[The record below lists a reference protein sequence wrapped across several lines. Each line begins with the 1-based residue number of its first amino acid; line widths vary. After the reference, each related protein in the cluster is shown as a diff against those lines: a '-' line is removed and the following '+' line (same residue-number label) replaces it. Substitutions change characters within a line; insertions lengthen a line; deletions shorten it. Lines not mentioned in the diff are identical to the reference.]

1 VTESLPALALR
12 PARPGKRPKMASVG
26 RMSHRPPRRYR
37 IALVVLVAAVVTATN
52 VAGSFAA
59 DLTKH
64 FRSEVQQVRP
74 AVPGLTAR
82 VLNRDEQLELRNG
95 TGRTVVVE
103 GYDREPYLRF
113 KPNGVVEQNQ
123 RSPATYLNRDRLGL
137 QKIPAAAVPNAKPVW
152 KAVSSGGEYRWFD
165 HRIHIPSP
173 NRPPPQ
179 AKGKDDPVKVFDWKV
194 PLAAGQTKAQLQG
207 TLLWV
212 PKLSSGGSSTWIV
225 APIAGGVVALL
236 VAGALMLRRR
246 RRGQLPT
253 SAHEEPAR
261 EAW

>member
-1 VTESLPALALR
+1 
-12 PARPGKRPKMASVG
+12 M
-26 RMSHRPPRRYR
+26 
-37 IALVVLVAAVVTATN
+37 
-52 VAGSFAA
+52 
-59 DLTKH
+59 
-64 FRSEVQQVRP
+64 
-74 AVPGLTAR
+74 
-82 VLNRDEQLELRNG
+82 
-95 TGRTVVVE
+95 VVE

-137 QKIPAAAVPNAKPVW
+137 QKIPRDAVPGAKPAW
-152 KAVSSGGEYRWFD
+152 RPVSTDGRYRWFD

-194 PLAAGQTKAQLQG
+194 PLTAGQTKAQIQG

-212 PKLSSGGSSTWIV
+212 PKLSSGGSSAWIL
-225 APIAGGVVALL
+225 ALI
-236 VAGALMLRRR
+236 
-246 RRGQLPT
+246 
-253 SAHEEPAR
+253 EEPVR